1 MGTNKPKM
9 LIIQVALRHSPFQ
22 RQEELV
28 SLIGDLCR
36 KHPVVRQ
43 DVESFTPTVP
53 VEHMLTEIS
62 KAATLISK
70 KLPWDKYGRG
80 NQDS

>member
-1 MGTNKPKM
+1 MNGYRQTENIDHPRLFK
-9 LIIQVALRHSPFQ
+9 

-53 VEHMLTEIS
+53 VDNMLVEIS
-62 KAATLISK
+62 RAATLITK

>member
-1 MGTNKPKM
+1 M
-9 LIIQVALRHSPFQ
+9 R
-22 RQEELV
+22 
-28 SLIGDLCR
+28 LIGDLCR

-53 VEHMLTEIS
+53 VEHMLTEIG
-62 KAATLISK
+62 KAATLITK